1 MIKIGL
7 IGYGRYG
14 KELLVEAVAELR
26 NRAERGWVHGD
37 DGDGRGGNG

>member
-14 KELLVEAVAELR
+14 KKYHQCIK
-26 NRAERGWVHGD
+26 ERKD
-37 DGDGRGGNG
+37 AKIIKILKKKNKK